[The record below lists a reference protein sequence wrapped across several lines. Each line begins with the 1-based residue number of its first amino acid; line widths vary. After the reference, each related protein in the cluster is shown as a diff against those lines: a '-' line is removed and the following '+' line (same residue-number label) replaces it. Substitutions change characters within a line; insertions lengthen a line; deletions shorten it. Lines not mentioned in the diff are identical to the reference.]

1 MSTTEKI
8 GSESDA
14 AFHMAVIFAT
24 KNPVLIHLMRNFYDF
39 LFLGIKKNL
48 THMYENRD
56 ALLAVIGHHKMVLG
70 HIQNRQPDKAHDA
83 MREHILY
90 VQDFFHR
97 R

>member
-1 MSTTEKI
+1 
-8 GSESDA
+8 
-14 AFHMAVIFAT
+14 MAVIFAT

-48 THMYENRD
+48 TYMYED
-56 ALLAVIGHHKMVLG
+56 PCALTGCHYPSQNAASS
-70 HIQNRQPDKAHDA
+70 HIKNRQPEKAHDA

-90 VQDFFHR
+90 VQDYFHR